1 MLDTRSFEDSVQQ
14 KKSMVP
20 IQQGESI
27 SDALELYNQNT
38 VKRRKDLYRRR
49 ESSSCKIPCCFPRCS
64 NAVSGNGAPGIE
76 WCGDGII
83 IS

>member
-38 VKRRKDLYRRR
+38 VKRRKDLYRRSR
-49 ESSSCKIPCCFPRCS
+49 QAARSLAPFPDAQTPS
-64 NAVSGNGAPGIE
+64 PEVVLQTLNDSME
-76 WCGDGII
+76 L
-83 IS
+83 